1 MIEQDFLDNGFIKDS
16 KDPMFK
22 FRKELIEW
30 SEVESNN
37 LSFDEIP
44 ALLYGT
50 TGVNKGFCIYTGSH
64 FLFLN
69 FDNVK
74 EAVSFSEKIV
84 AFEPV

>member
-1 MIEQDFLDNGFIKDS
+1 MKEQDFLDNGFIKDT

-22 FRKELIEW
+22 FRKELIEDIDI
-30 SEVESNN
+30 ERLN

-50 TGVNKGFCIYTGSH
+50 TTVNRGFCIYTGSH
-64 FLFLN
+64 FVFLN

-84 AFEPV
+84 AFEQV